1 LDNLDSK
8 LNNQVAILICGHGS
22 RNKLAITEFQE
33 LTKLIQKRYPN
44 ILVEYGFLEFA
55 KPSIVDALDKLK
67 DNSIKKIIA
76 IPAMLFAAG
85 HVKNDIPSLLMNYSS
100 KTGIE
105 IIYGRELGINNLMIS
120 AACERVKDVFKQN
133 NTLKPEESLLVVVG
147 RGSSDPDANSNV
159 SKITRM
165 IVEGIGLGWGET
177 VYSGVTFPLVEP
189 GLKNVV
195 RLGYKNII
203 IFPYFLFSGV
213 LVTRIKRQSDLVA
226 INNPNISFIHAKYL
240 ASQSYVVDTF
250 VERIEE
256 ILNDE
261 GNNFMNCSTCKYRSN
276 LFGFEKEVG
285 MVQESHHDHVEG
297 LGISCDLCDPEC
309 NGACEIQNQIPTHNQ
324 EKLETAVQE
333 QQELLEVKEMEYQ
346 FIIEKSKELEEKL
359 DAARADNEEL
369 TKKFAKYDI
378 ETWGMQDPDRT
389 AETINNAVADVNR
402 CIEISTGGEITEEDK
417 DNKQCPE
424 IIKGKLNETTD

>member
-1 LDNLDSK
+1 MNSK

-55 KPSIVDALDKLK
+55 KPSLVDALNKLR
-67 DNSIKKIIA
+67 DHSIKKVIA

-100 KTGIE
+100 KTDIE

-133 NTLKPEESLLVVVG
+133 KSLKSEESLLVVVG

-177 VYSGVTFPLVEP
+177 CFSGVTFPLVEP
-189 GLKNVV
+189 ALKNVV

-240 ASQSYVVDTF
+240 STQSYVVDTF

-256 ILNDE
+256 ILNNE
-261 GNNFMNCSTCKYRSN
+261 GKNFMNCSTCKYRSN

-285 MVQESHHDHVEG
+285 LLQESHHDHVEG
-297 LGISCDLCDPEC
+297 LDISCDLCDPEC
-309 NGACEIQNQIPTHNQ
+309 NGACEIQNQLQINNQ
-324 EKLETAVQE
+324 EKLNLVEDDYHEHEQE
-333 QQELLEVKEMEYQ
+333 ESHHHHHHHSIYPN
-346 FIIEKSKELEEKL
+346 SKHPLGPVTL
-359 DAARADNEEL
+359 RLPNEDQILRKTVE
-369 TKKFAKYDI
+369 
-378 ETWGMQDPDRT
+378 
-389 AETINNAVADVNR
+389 NN
-402 CIEISTGGEITEEDK
+402 
-417 DNKQCPE
+417 
-424 IIKGKLNETTD
+424 

>member
-1 LDNLDSK
+1 MK

-44 ILVEYGFLEFA
+44 IFVEYGFLEFA

-67 DNSIKKIIA
+67 DLSIKKVIA

-177 VYSGVTFPLVEP
+177 VFSGVTFPLVEP

-203 IFPYFLFSGV
+203 VFPYFLFSGV

-240 ASQSYVVDTF
+240 SSQSYVVDTF

-256 ILNDE
+256 ILNNE

-309 NGACEIQNQIPTHNQ
+309 NGACEIQNQIPTQNQ
-324 EKLETAVQE
+324 EKSNLGEGDYLEHE
-333 QQELLEVKEMEYQ
+333 H
-346 FIIEKSKELEEKL
+346 IEAHQHEHNHHHHHSIYPNSKHPLGPVTLRLHNEDQILRKS
-359 DAARADNEEL
+359 
-369 TKKFAKYDI
+369 I
-378 ETWGMQDPDRT
+378 E
-389 AETINNAVADVNR
+389 NN
-402 CIEISTGGEITEEDK
+402 
-417 DNKQCPE
+417 
-424 IIKGKLNETTD
+424 